1 MQHIQSDTNLQGG
14 KYIIEQKPRYLKVI
28 LANPADS
35 HIIKNAIS
43 MLRSVHS
50 VNITHQQTG
59 DLTVHHVSNKAD
71 AEMKNEVEQTLLSYY
86 SFSINDNITL
96 KQTKHLMD
104 HLEKNSKER
113 DLLLSAIT
121 SFYEFR
127 FRHAF
132 DDYRLCIEYYIRKL
146 FNSNENY
153 NELYKR
159 MKNELKKKGFT
170 PNLSRSMTDILNKF
184 FQFQNDNVKHF
195 DNISIV
201 DTMTIFTW
209 GNMLLEQMIYLNKM
223 FNWNEP

>member
-1 MQHIQSDTNLQGG
+1 MQHIQSDTTLQSG
-14 KYIIEQKPRYLKVI
+14 KYKIEQKSKYLKVI

-35 HIIKNAIS
+35 LIIKNAIS

-50 VNITHQQTG
+50 VNITHPKIG
-59 DLTVHHVSNKAD
+59 DLTVHHVSKKAD
-71 AEMKNEVEQTLLSYY
+71 AKMKNEVEQTLLSYF

-96 KQTKHLMD
+96 KQTKHLVVF
-104 HLEKNSKER
+104 LEKNSKER
-113 DLLLSAIT
+113 DLLQSAIT
-121 SFYEFR
+121 SYYEFR

-153 NELYKR
+153 NELLRR
-159 MKNELKKKGFT
+159 MKNELKRKGFT